1 MILKTQVTKGKN
13 KQWYNM
19 KLKSFAQQINQSTKR
34 KGKLQKGLKYVPNI
48 SDKGLISKIYKEL
61 IQLNSKKK
69 KSDYT
74 NGQRT

>member
-19 KLKSFAQQINQSTKR
+19 KLKSFAQQRNQSTKR
-34 KGKLQKGLKYVPNI
+34 KGKLQKGLKYVQNI
-48 SDKGLISKIYKEL
+48 FDKGLISKIYKEL

-69 KSDYT
+69 KSD
-74 NGQRT
+74 